1 MRTLGAAIC
10 MVAAAGAFVLPG
22 GMRMSAQPR
31 KAAVTRRDAL
41 LAGGLAIAGAVST
54 AAAPAHA
61 ASTIPGGD
69 RLLNGYKQLTY
80 LLDNWDKETTSC
92 DANGKCD
99 RKPDNV
105 RRYLGLRST
114 TDPLFQIERVLD
126 KAQAYIDDPDDS
138 DKYIEAAETFQSTQ
152 SMANSMAF
160 TSSFGEYNP
169 GGGKDQVDK
178 YLEESRKQVVLCQQ
192 ALGDIVQI
200 LKLQ

>member
-92 DANGKCD
+92 DANGALPTISCAIWSD
-99 RKPDNV
+99 HCSMNEAH
-105 RRYLGLRST
+105 
-114 TDPLFQIERVLD
+114 ER
-126 KAQAYIDDPDDS
+126 PDD
-138 DKYIEAAETFQSTQ
+138 D
-152 SMANSMAF
+152 SMKSA
-160 TSSFGEYNP
+160 
-169 GGGKDQVDK
+169 
-178 YLEESRKQVVLCQQ
+178 R
-192 ALGDIVQI
+192 
-200 LKLQ
+200 